1 LTSQPETLVAKTA
14 PLSRWPQL
22 YVPTLYFAQGLP
34 YTLVNLVSAVFFKN
48 LGASNEF
55 IGLTSFLSLPWVLK
69 PLWGPFIDSYGSRR
83 SWILWMQAG
92 LAIITGL
99 TAAAMATP
107 FALPLALAFF
117 VAMGLASATHDIAM
131 DGYYLDALD
140 QDQQALYT
148 GVRVAA
154 YKMAVLFGTGGLVY
168 FAGALGEQTSVSMGW
183 SLVFGGTAALM
194 LGLSAFHSWGLPR
207 PLTKKVTPGLGNFV
221 EAFRTYF
228 SQPAIA
234 VIVLY
239 IVTFRLGDALML
251 KMAQPFLL
259 DTAAK
264 GGLAIATKDVGIIY
278 GTYGVAFLLI
288 GGVVGGWLVAR
299 YGIKKCIFP
308 TALFQNGAIL
318 LYWWLSVAKPPL
330 WEVGVV
336 NAIEQFAYGLGTA
349 AYTVFLMRTVRPDSE
364 YKGAHYAIATGL
376 MALGLLLPGAVSGY
390 LETALGYSNFFFV
403 SFLVAIPG
411 LITIFFL
418 PVSIMNEPEK
428 NPPVSPHS

>member
-1 LTSQPETLVAKTA
+1 MTSQPETLAVKTA

-92 LAIITGL
+92 LAILIGL
-99 TAAAMATP
+99 AAAAIATP
-107 FALPLALAFF
+107 LALPLALSLF

-183 SLVFGGTAALM
+183 AMVFGGTAALM

-228 SQPAIA
+228 SQPGIL
-234 VIVLY
+234 VITLY
-239 IVTFRLGDALML
+239 IVTFRLGDAFML

-259 DTAAK
+259 DTPAK
-264 GGLAIATKDVGIIY
+264 GGLAIVTKDIGIIY
-278 GTYGVAFLLI
+278 GTYGTAFLLI

-299 YGIKKCIFP
+299 YGLKKCIFP
-308 TALFQNGAIL
+308 TALFQNSAIL
-318 LYWWLSVAKPPL
+318 LYWWLSIAKPAL
-330 WEVGVV
+330 WGVGVV

-390 LETALGYSNFFFV
+390 LETALGYSNFFLV

-411 LITIFFL
+411 LIIIFFL
-418 PVSIMNEPEK
+418 PASIMNEPEK
-428 NPPVSPHS
+428 KS